1 MQLATLD
8 PAVSAPRRARVPFTA
23 VAVLG
28 FGSLVALGVGL
39 TLYLGITT
47 VTENTRR
54 LLSEQSDQL
63 IESVVGDIETHLR
76 PVVSQGRWVADYIE
90 RGEVSLDDRESL
102 DHFVNGALAA
112 TPQVAGIVIVTPD
125 GMARRWA
132 RGESRPVVEDWSGR
146 AEIRGWIEDG
156 RNQRQAAWREPVW
169 AESLNQAVV
178 LHDVPL
184 HRDGMYLG
192 ILGQVIPVT
201 ELSHRLGTLYSDT
214 GMTPFVL
221 YGRNRV
227 LAHPLMIEWTPL
239 GTLDENA
246 PLPTISDIGDGVL
259 EQIWSPDLEQPFF
272 LRPLLTAEAS
282 AVLLG
287 GRYYVFLYRHIE
299 GYGPI
304 PWTIGVYLNT
314 ELIDSGEIQRIVVMA
329 ASGGLLLILC
339 LAATIVTGRF
349 LSRRIIELAAA
360 ARIARSERF
369 DEVPTLARSLIREVD
384 EATESFNQMVDG
396 LRERDL
402 IRNTL
407 GRFVPREVADNLL
420 SDGGQIEPREVV
432 ATVLF
437 CDLESFTQLTESL
450 GPVRTVAVLN
460 AFFSAMV
467 AILERHRGVVTQFQG
482 DAILATFNVPITNPA
497 HANAAV
503 GAALEMLDTVGAQV
517 FAGERLR
524 IRIGINT
531 GPLVAGAVGAE
542 GRLSYTVHGDA
553 VNLAA
558 RLESLNKEYDTRILL
573 SAATASTVDGF
584 ELHAVGEAVVRGQSS
599 RIKLYEARNS

>member
-1 MQLATLD
+1 M
-8 PAVSAPRRARVPFTA
+8 
-23 VAVLG
+23 
-28 FGSLVALGVGL
+28 
-39 TLYLGITT
+39 
-47 VTENTRR
+47 
-54 LLSEQSDQL
+54 
-63 IESVVGDIETHLR
+63 
-76 PVVSQGRWVADYIE
+76 
-90 RGEVSLDDRESL
+90 
-102 DHFVNGALAA
+102 
-112 TPQVAGIVIVTPD
+112 
-125 GMARRWA
+125 
-132 RGESRPVVEDWSGR
+132 
-146 AEIRGWIEDG
+146 
-156 RNQRQAAWREPVW
+156 
-169 AESLNQAVV
+169 
-178 LHDVPL
+178 
-184 HRDGMYLG
+184 
-192 ILGQVIPVT
+192 T

-239 GTLDENA
+239 EPIDENA
-246 PLPTISDIGDGVL
+246 PLPTISEIGDGVL

-299 GYGPI
+299 GYGPV

-314 ELIDSGEIQRIVVMA
+314 ELIDSGAVTRIVVMA
-329 ASGGLLLILC
+329 VSGGLLLILC

-349 LSRRIIELAAA
+349 LSRRIVELAAS
-360 ARIARSERF
+360 ARIARTERF

-420 SDGGQIEPREVV
+420 SDGGHIEPREVV

-437 CDLESFTQLTESL
+437 CDLEGFTQLTESL

-503 GAALEMLDTVGAQV
+503 GAALEMLDTVDAQV
-517 FAGERLR
+517 FSGEQLR

-584 ELHAVGEAVVRGQSS
+584 ELHVVGEAVVRGQSAT
-599 RIKLYEARNS
+599 IKLYEARNS